1 MCTCL
6 WVYAPICSSVCVCV
20 CVCVCVAGGVLVY
33 VQEASLLYVCM
44 SES

>member
-1 MCTCL
+1 MP
-6 WVYAPICSSVCVCV
+6 VGICAHLLQCVCV